1 MRDKSTK
8 HFTVRINFR
17 HLCLFTALVSC
28 FSCFA
33 DDDVKNKKEDHLLK
47 KFNPNYRIQERSP
60 SNFIPDTEFSP
71 APEQKESWLSYV
83 FVPDRAGVLDSMQ
96 KDFDNW
102 RETEEYADNW
112 DMDSTGLYEKQLNRE
127 CLNNRNSIST
137 EACESEFKVRYFNR
151 RILKYV
157 DKRIS
162 GKIKR
167 AKKGSTFHAVGQ
179 AQKALKPDTNVK
191 VNEYIDLKFKARVL
205 RGQLIMNVRNPY
217 LHADTTYHLGRG
229 LQMNFEKRF
238 DETGTKCRFEYRPLD
253 DQMNATVEQQV
264 SKKITT
270 QVTHNNFHQNLWDT
284 RLLLS
289 FNTPFNPN

>member
-17 HLCLFTALVSC
+17 HLCLITALVSC
-28 FSCFA
+28 FPSFA

-102 RETEEYADNW
+102 RQTEEYADNW

-162 GKIKR
+162 GKSE
-167 AKKGSTFHAVGQ
+167 KGLNFSCCRSSS
-179 AQKALKPDTNVK
+179 KS
-191 VNEYIDLKFKARVL
+191 FKAR
-205 RGQLIMNVRNPY
+205 
-217 LHADTTYHLGRG
+217 H
-229 LQMNFEKRF
+229 
-238 DETGTKCRFEYRPLD
+238 KC
-253 DQMNATVEQQV
+253 
-264 SKKITT
+264 
-270 QVTHNNFHQNLWDT
+270 
-284 RLLLS
+284 
-289 FNTPFNPN
+289 